1 MIRTMPAI
9 YFADDSAA
17 TAPSPEAPAAAA
29 PTDAPDASA
38 PSDDLPELPEGQ
50 DTFDRAY
57 VEKLRNEAAE
67 KRVALKN
74 YEGIDAEQARRD
86 RAALETLST
95 PEGLV
100 AGFMDIANAL
110 SISGKEA
117 EDFLNKALDI
127 AEDQVEDE
135 ADAAGET
142 LTQAQIDER
151 VNAILQEKVLNP
163 MKEQEEEQFAGQVR
177 TRIDGVFDKHAIP
190 AEDRQFLV
198 AAAGDALPDE
208 TRDLDA
214 IEAAVEKAIEA
225 YDARI
230 EERVQSHLKAK
241 KETAAASPTVLKGG
255 GSGAGDGTAA
265 KEEPRS
271 IKDVIRAR
279 REGKVKV
286 GQ

>member
-1 MIRTMPAI
+1 MKKLLLSLSVIALL
-9 YFADDSAA
+9 AA
-17 TAPSPEAPAAAA
+17 CGKKEEVAAPAAPAPAPVAAA
-29 PTDAPDASA
+29 PA
-38 PSDDLPELPEGQ
+38 ELKVAIDPTYEPFTFKTADGQ
-50 DTFDRAY
+50 PTGFD
-57 VEKLRNEAAE
+57 V
-67 KRVALKN
+67 
-74 YEGIDAEQARRD
+74 
-86 RAALETLST
+86 
-95 PEGLV
+95 
-100 AGFMDIANAL
+100 DIANAL

-117 EDFLNKALDI
+117 EDFLSKALDI

-142 LTQAQIDER
+142 LTQAQIDEL